1 MRSSGGA
8 AIRMQQSS
16 DVGYLVGSPAV
27 EAALPGV
34 AALPPFSEAAVA
46 FLAALSERVR
56 RDEAARAYADVVTF
70 GFWCRRASLLQ
81 QKARYDD
88 LAVRLGRGVVF
99 HVAPS
104 NVAVN
109 FAYSCAAAL
118 LAGNASIVRLPSKA
132 FAQTEILC
140 RLWRE
145 TLAEKPQLAP
155 YFLFVRYGHEE
166 AVNARYSA
174 LADTRVV
181 WGGDET
187 IRRFR
192 QFPLPPRAN
201 EITFAD
207 RFSLAVLDS
216 DAYLAY
222 DEKERLAQS
231 FYDDTYLSDQQACTS
246 PHLVVWIGRACAEA
260 RPVFWRLLHARVR
273 DRYELAPVQ
282 VVDKFDALLRL
293 AAAVPVHQVP
303 MEDMRIVRAEVES
316 LTAPLADVRTGSG
329 FFVEYVA
336 KSLQELRPVL
346 GTAVQTVAYFGIP
359 REQVLEAVREMRPR
373 GVDRIV
379 PIGRTM
385 DFSLMWDGYD
395 LIRSMSRR
403 IDAL

>member
-1 MRSSGGA
+1 MFVQGVKQIYYGA
-8 AIRMQQSS
+8 
-16 DVGYLVGSPAV
+16 Y
-27 EAALPGV
+27 
-34 AALPPFSEAAVA
+34 
-46 FLAALSERVR
+46 
-56 RDEAARAYADVVTF
+56 
-70 GFWCRRASLLQ
+70 
-81 QKARYDD
+81 
-88 LAVRLGRGVVF
+88 
-99 HVAPS
+99 
-104 NVAVN
+104 
-109 FAYSCAAAL
+109 
-118 LAGNASIVRLPSKA
+118 
-132 FAQTEILC
+132 
-140 RLWRE
+140 
-145 TLAEKPQLAP
+145 
-155 YFLFVRYGHEE
+155 
-166 AVNARYSA
+166 
-174 LADTRVV
+174 
-181 WGGDET
+181 
-187 IRRFR
+187 FR

-222 DEKERLAQS
+222 DGKERLAQS

-246 PHLVVWIGRACAEA
+246 PHLVVWLGRACAEA
-260 RPVFWRLLHARVR
+260 REVFWRLLHARVR

-282 VVDKFDALLRL
+282 VVDKLDALLRL
-293 AAAVPVHQVP
+293 TASVPVHRVP
-303 MEDMRIVRAEVES
+303 MGDMRIVRAEAES

-395 LIRSMSRR
+395 LIRSLSRR

>member
-1 MRSSGGA
+1 
-8 AIRMQQSS
+8 MQQSF

-56 RDEAARAYADVVTF
+56 RDSAARAYADVVTF

-145 TLAEKPQLAP
+145 TLAEEPQLAP

-166 AVNARYSA
+166 AVNAHYSA
-174 LADTRVV
+174 LADTRVI

-222 DEKERLAQS
+222 DGKERLAQS

-246 PHLVVWIGRACAEA
+246 PHLVVWLGQACAEA
-260 RPVFWRLLHARVR
+260 REVFWRLLHARVR

-282 VVDKFDALLRL
+282 VVDKLDALLRL

-359 REQVLEAVREMRPR
+359 REQILEAVREMRPR

>member
-8 AIRMQQSS
+8 AIRMQQSF

-56 RDEAARAYADVVTF
+56 RDSAARAYADVVTF

-145 TLAEKPQLAP
+145 TLAEEPQLAP

-166 AVNARYSA
+166 AVNAHYSA
-174 LADTRVV
+174 LADTRVI

-222 DEKERLAQS
+222 DGKERLAQS

-246 PHLVVWIGRACAEA
+246 PHLVVWLGQACAEA
-260 RPVFWRLLHARVR
+260 REVFWRLLHARVR

-282 VVDKFDALLRL
+282 VVDKLDALLRL

-359 REQVLEAVREMRPR
+359 REQILEAVREMRPR